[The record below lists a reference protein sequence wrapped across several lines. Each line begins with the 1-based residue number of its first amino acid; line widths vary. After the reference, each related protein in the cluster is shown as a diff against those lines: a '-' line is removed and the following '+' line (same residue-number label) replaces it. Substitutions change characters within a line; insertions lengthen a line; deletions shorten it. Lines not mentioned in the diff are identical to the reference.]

1 MAKFCTNCGKE
12 LKIGQ
17 VFCNGCGTKVGGQ
30 RTEYPGNVSAT
41 ERTTF
46 VKQTKNKQNRNLL
59 ITVLSIVGVLALLV
73 GAYFIVTG
81 FKETKPQ
88 AVSHDVTSGAK
99 DAESDSVKADTKEE
113 KAAENDEE
121 TILKNYA
128 RKLNSLK
135 INASGSDISLGKWDI
150 TNRNGTLFLEANNI
164 PSRNLTRIFDLYDSG
179 EQLPLKDW
187 AKEVYF
193 IADDLSG
200 KLKTKWNIEV
210 GNGCVSD
217 YPITLSQADLMD
229 YSGSCGYSIP
239 VLSGSDKASLS
250 LVIHSKVFGSTENTT
265 VSGTNEFIF
274 PHSDVRRL
282 TESEI
287 APLSLEELGLARNE
301 IFARHGHVFTK
312 EELRVYFEQKSW
324 YFPDSSYNDTL
335 SPIEKYNVD
344 LIKSREEYLK

>member
-1 MAKFCTNCGKE
+1 MAKFCTNCGNE
-12 LKIGQ
+12 LKDGQ
-17 VFCNGCGTKVGGQ
+17 VFCTGCGTKVRVQ
-30 RTEYPGNVSAT
+30 RTEYPGDFSPT
-41 ERTTF
+41 ERTTY

-59 ITVLSIVGVLALLV
+59 ITVLSIIGGLAVLV

-81 FKETKPQ
+81 LKETKPQ
-88 AVSHDVTSGAK
+88 TVSHNMTSGAK
-99 DAESDSVKADTKEE
+99 DGGSDPVKTDTKEK
-113 KAAENDEE
+113 KAAVNDEE
-121 TILKNYA
+121 TIIKNYA
-128 RKLNSLK
+128 RKLNNLK
-135 INASGSDISLGKWDI
+135 INASGENISLGKWDVS
-150 TNRNGTLFLEANNI
+150 NRDGTLFLEANNI

-179 EQLPLKDW
+179 DLSPLKDW

-200 KLKTKWNIEV
+200 ELKTKWDIEV
-210 GNGCVSD
+210 GNGCVSN
-217 YPITLSQADLMD
+217 YPITLSQSDLMA

-239 VLSGSDKASLS
+239 VLSGSDKGSLS

-274 PHSDVRRL
+274 PHSDVNRL
-282 TESEI
+282 TDSEI

-312 EELRVYFEQKSW
+312 EELRAYFDQKSW
-324 YFPDSSYNDTL
+324 YFPDPSYNDTL